1 MVLQSAEQPSPE
13 VVFPSSQS
21 SCELAMPSPQTE
33 VFTHFWPQV
42 GQVQSA
48 SIWQSLEQPS
58 PLTVLPSSQASPL
71 SCRPFPQVRPMVSGI
86 ETPSMVRAVSTPPP
100 STPEPGPPAFGL
112 TPAQPAPTTIA
123 NAPTKGT
130 TKR

>member
-1 MVLQSAEQPSPE
+1 
-13 VVFPSSQS
+13 
-21 SCELAMPSPQTE
+21 MPSPQTE
-33 VFTHFWPQV
+33 VFTQSAPTV

-58 PLTVLPSSQASPL
+58 PLTVLWSSHCSVPSRTPL
-71 SCRPFPQVRPMVSGI
+71 PQVRPMVSEI
-86 ETPSMVRAVSTPPP
+86 DTPSMVRAVSTPPP
-100 STPEPGPPAFGL
+100 STPEPGPPALGL